1 MITVK
6 INGKDYEIEYGLRAS
21 FVLENELKMNTS
33 QIINELESNQ
43 MSLKIFS
50 SLFYVGLLSKNRG
63 MTLDRALSI
72 IDQIDSDFL
81 TVYQKIIEEYFNS
94 FSTKITPPE
103 NVDNGE
109 KNAVKATA

>member
-72 IDQIDSDFL
+72 IDQIGSDFL
-81 TVYQKIIEEYFNS
+81 IVYQQIIEEYFDS
-94 FSTKITPPE
+94 FRMKITPPE
-103 NVDNGE
+103 NTENNE

>member
-6 INGKDYEIEYGLRAS
+6 INGKDYEIEYGIRAS

-81 TVYQKIIEEYFNS
+81 TVYQKLIEEYFNS

-103 NVDNGE
+103 NTENNE

>member
-6 INGKDYEIEYGLRAS
+6 INGKDYEIEYGLRAA

-81 TVYQKIIEEYFNS
+81 IVYQQIIEEYFNS
-94 FSTKITPPE
+94 FSTKITSPE
-103 NVDNGE
+103 NVGNSE